1 MDENVA
7 EMASR
12 DQLDRNL
19 AGSSA
24 MRHGARLSATCGHF
38 GISAFRHSSKKC
50 RRGRVFFADLA
61 QRVYEY
67 DTSSDKSLNKS
78 STDFA

>member
-19 AGSSA
+19 AGSLA
-24 MRHGARLSATCGHF
+24 MRHGPRLSATCGHF
-38 GISAFRHSSKKC
+38 GISAFRHFGIRARNADAVECSSLIWHNGYTNTIPPRTK
-50 RRGRVFFADLA
+50 V
-61 QRVYEY
+61 
-67 DTSSDKSLNKS
+67 
-78 STDFA
+78 

>member
-19 AGSSA
+19 AGSLATRDTVHVCRPRVGISA
-24 MRHGARLSATCGHF
+24 FRHF
-38 GISAFRHSSKKC
+38 GISAFEQEMPTR
-50 RRGRVFFADLA
+50 
-61 QRVYEY
+61 
-67 DTSSDKSLNKS
+67 
-78 STDFA
+78 